1 MKLLQSTIAILAIV
15 SSSVPLL
22 AGDME
27 SVNYG
32 ERFADRNCT
41 WCHGPSLQGFAT
53 APRLAGQ
60 TRQYIENQLRD
71 FRAHTRDNP
80 LSKQYMWGA
89 AANHLSSQTA
99 HDLGVYV
106 STLSAKSANDGD
118 SGLAARGQAIY
129 REGIPAS
136 NIPSCVACHG
146 PNAEGAGAEGAG
158 QIPRLGGLSY
168 HYLKRRLEQWGE
180 GYHAA
185 AAAPMPGI
193 ASQLSANEIEALAS
207 YLSFVK

>member
-1 MKLLQSTIAILAIV
+1 MKLIKSAIAILAIV
-15 SSSVPLL
+15 SSSVPSL
-22 AGDME
+22 AGAME
-27 SVNYG
+27 AINYG
-32 ERFADRNCT
+32 ESFANRNCA

-60 TRQYIENQLRD
+60 TRQYIYNQLRD

-80 LSKQYMWGA
+80 LSEQYMWGA

-99 HDLGVYV
+99 HDLAMYF
-106 STLSAKSANDGD
+106 STLNAESANDGD
-118 SGLAARGQAIY
+118 KGLAAGGQTIY

-158 QIPRLGGLSY
+158 EIPRLGGLSY
-168 HYLKRRLEQWGE
+168 HYLKRRLEEWGE

-185 AAAPMPGI
+185 ATAPMPGI
-193 ASQLSANEIEALAS
+193 AGQLSANEIEALAS

>member
-1 MKLLQSTIAILAIV
+1 MKLIKSAIAILAIV
-15 SSSVPLL
+15 SSSVPSL
-22 AGDME
+22 AGAME
-27 SVNYG
+27 AINYG
-32 ERFADRNCT
+32 ESFANRNCA

-60 TRQYIENQLRD
+60 TRQYIYNQLRD

-80 LSKQYMWGA
+80 LSEQYMWGA

-99 HDLGVYV
+99 HDLAVYF
-106 STLSAKSANDGD
+106 STLNAESANDGD
-118 SGLAARGQAIY
+118 RGLAAGGQTLY

-158 QIPRLGGLSY
+158 EIPRLAGLSY

-180 GYHAA
+180 GYHAT

-193 ASQLSANEIEALAS
+193 ATQLSTNEIEALAS

>member
-1 MKLLQSTIAILAIV
+1 MKLIKSAIAILAIV
-15 SSSVPLL
+15 SSSVPSL
-22 AGDME
+22 AGAME
-27 SVNYG
+27 AINYG
-32 ERFADRNCT
+32 ESFANRNCA

-60 TRQYIENQLRD
+60 TRQYIYNQLRD

-80 LSKQYMWGA
+80 LSEQYMWGA

-99 HDLGVYV
+99 HDLAMYF
-106 STLSAKSANDGD
+106 STLNAESANDGD
-118 SGLAARGQAIY
+118 KGLATGGQTIY

-158 QIPRLGGLSY
+158 EIPRLGGLSY

-185 AAAPMPGI
+185 AAPPMPGI

>member
-1 MKLLQSTIAILAIV
+1 MELIKSAIAFLAIV
-15 SSSVPLL
+15 SFSVPSW
-22 AGDME
+22 AGE
-27 SVNYG
+27 VRTVNSG
-32 ERFADRNCT
+32 EHFANRNCT

-80 LSKQYMWGA
+80 FSKQYMWGA
-89 AANHLSSQTA
+89 AANHLSPQTA
-99 HDLGVYV
+99 RDLAVYF
-106 STLSAKSANDGD
+106 STLYPESANDGD
-118 SGLAARGQAIY
+118 AGLAARGQTIF

-146 PNAEGAGAEGAG
+146 PNAEGAAAEGAG
-158 QIPRLGGLSY
+158 GIPRLAGLSY

-193 ASQLSANEIEALAS
+193 ATQLSANEIEALAS

>member
-1 MKLLQSTIAILAIV
+1 MEAI
-15 SSSVPLL
+15 
-22 AGDME
+22 
-27 SVNYG
+27 NYG
-32 ERFADRNCT
+32 ESFANRNCA

-60 TRQYIENQLRD
+60 TRQYIYNQLRD

-80 LSKQYMWGA
+80 LSEQYMWGA

-99 HDLGVYV
+99 HDLAMYF
-106 STLSAKSANDGD
+106 STLNAESANDGD
-118 SGLAARGQAIY
+118 KGLAAGGQTIY

-158 QIPRLGGLSY
+158 EIPRLGGLSY

-185 AAAPMPGI
+185 AAPPMPGI